1 MSDNR
6 VKVVGYAQRVYY
18 NDGIEYRNFSDD
30 LVGTQLASNGGT
42 SLFTI
47 GNFAITTNLDDKI
60 SKLFY
65 TSNFS
70 DYIDLKNLKF
80 TNDDIIADLCV

>member
-6 VKVVGYAQRVYY
+6 IKVVGYAQRVFF

-30 LVGTQLASNGGT
+30 LVGAQLASNGGT
-42 SLFTI
+42 PLFTI
-47 GNFAITTNLDDKI
+47 GNFSITTNLDDKI

-70 DYIDLKNLKF
+70 DFIDLNHLNLS
-80 TNDDIIADLCV
+80 NH